1 VDGRSRVGFIRSEGL
16 ERLMSNER
24 GRSASVEATDL
35 DEVNSQ
41 LTRLGRR
48 ADAKKRRGTYVV
60 EDVEDWT
67 MRAET
72 FEVRLTMSGNLWDAK
87 D

>member
-1 VDGRSRVGFIRSEGL
+1 MP
-16 ERLMSNER
+16 RLDVYEDT
-24 GRSASVEATDL
+24 GSASVEATDL
-35 DEVNSQ
+35 EEVNSQ

-48 ADAKKRRGTYVV
+48 ADAKKRRGTYMV

-72 FEVRLTMSGNLWDAK
+72 FEVRLTMSGNLWDAE

>member
-1 VDGRSRVGFIRSEGL
+1 MALWVTNL
-16 ERLMSNER
+16 E
-24 GRSASVEATDL
+24 EA
-35 DEVNSQ
+35 NSQ

-48 ADAKKRRGTYVV
+48 ADTKKRRGTYVV

-72 FEVRLTMSGNLWDAK
+72 IEVRLTMSGDL
-87 D
+87 